1 MIGEDVREQNISPN
15 EINSEPPDDIIIE
28 ESAPVIME
36 ITDAPYLSP
45 DLFENVPKQ
54 DFDSS
59 DFETE
64 ERIRIQNMSPEETMQ
79 YLKQSLNEINLFDN
93 SGEDISDD
101 SSDSLGDIG
110 DLGDLGDFDNI
121 DWLSDNSDETEK
133 PVDLPAPHIP
143 QASSQAL
150 LAAAEHDLAVEE
162 TSDKPLTVEP
172 VWGDI
177 YIKASRSLRELCE
190 SGKLTMSQ
198 IETELK
204 EKLLDSAK
212 QFATVTKDE
221 SKIPKPLLPKITEL
235 KAAISNTDP
244 YFQAGEDIAARAM
257 FFMLYQM
264 LSYADRIAQ
273 TPETKENLNDFFRR
287 FGTAGITL
295 SMLDV
300 RV

>member
-15 EINSEPPDDIIIE
+15 EINSEPPDDIIFE

-36 ITDAPYLSP
+36 ISDVTNPSP
-45 DLFENVPKQ
+45 DSFENMPKQ
-54 DFDSS
+54 DSDSS

-101 SSDSLGDIG
+101 SSDSPGDIG
-110 DLGDLGDFDNI
+110 DLDDFDNI
-121 DWLSDNSDETEK
+121 DWLSDNSEETEK
-133 PVDLPAPHIP
+133 PADLPAPHIP

-150 LAAAEHDLAVEE
+150 LAAAEHDLATVEE
-162 TSDKPLTVEP
+162 TPDKPLTVEP

-190 SGKLTMSQ
+190 SGKLTMPQ

-204 EKLLDSAK
+204 GKLLDSAK
-212 QFATVTKDE
+212 QFAAVTKDE
-221 SKIPKPLLPKITEL
+221 SKIPKSLLPKITEL